1 MLIYRAMCKEEY
13 NRTIKY
19 KIPDFR
25 NRFKWFST
33 NLEFI
38 LTRVQDGKFN
48 NSKYKQNRYDYILEF
63 ECDGTQADWINTN
76 EIQFDRRKN
85 PNIKFIKLINI

>member
-1 MLIYRAMCKEEY
+1 MLIYRAMCKDEY
-13 NRTIKY
+13 DRTIKH
-19 KIPDFR
+19 KVPDFR

-33 NLEFI
+33 NIEFI
-38 LTRVQDGKFN
+38 LNRVQDGTFN

-63 ECDGTQADWINTN
+63 ECDETQADWINTN